1 MVTDA
6 ALSDAVGPEVLERA
20 RPYVARG
27 VLGLQLTDD
36 GRRVTAAVQG
46 NGPMPYRT
54 TVVRAEGSR
63 IGWVG
68 ACTCPVGED
77 CKHAVALLLSVRREL
92 KAAPAPRRPG
102 FVGSWERELEEL
114 VAAAGPAGR
123 ADVPI
128 GLQFELVDSG
138 PERGR
143 PSVGA
148 PGAPQRLVRLRP
160 VVPGKRGQWV
170 RTGVSWRQLQYD
182 GVRAGWNPAH
192 AAALRA
198 LHATHQASRNQY
210 WSYAPADVY
219 LHEFGTGLW
228 PLLTQAVA
236 EGVPLVTS
244 DRRPRPVVLAETPA
258 DIVADLRRDEDG
270 AALSAV
276 LRVDGRPV
284 DPGALAFIGVPPHA
298 VSADGAAEDAG
309 GRGLVLARLERPVP
323 PALAGL
329 VARGGSIPIPDAD
342 VDRFLRDWYPGL
354 RRAVPVVS
362 ADGSVPLPEVVAPRL
377 AVEIRYPGDATA
389 AVAWT
394 VRYGSDR
401 SFCLDA
407 PAARGDGRDLAAE
420 ERLVQALPGPVGR
433 VPELWTP
440 ERRLAESV
448 ELTGMEALEFTTEVL
463 PALRADP
470 EVDVSVQGTPT
481 DYRQTMSAPQI
492 SFTARDTGE
501 SDWFDLGVTVTV
513 EGQPVP
519 FATLFSALAKGRT
532 RLVLISGTW
541 FSLQRPE
548 FDQLRQLIEEARE
561 LRDVPG
567 DGVQVSRYAVGLW

>member
-6 ALSDAVGPEVLERA
+6 ALGEAVGPEVLDRA
-20 RPYVARG
+20 RPYA
-27 VLGLQLTDD
+27 
-36 GRRVTAAVQG
+36 GRRVIGLQMADDGGKVTALVQG

-92 KAAPAPRRPG
+92 ASSPAPRRARWAPSG
-102 FVGSWERELEEL
+102 EQELEEL

-170 RTGVSWRQLQYD
+170 RTGGSWRQLQYD
-182 GVRAGWNPAH
+182 GIRAGWNPAH

-236 EGVPLVTS
+236 DGVPLVTA
-244 DRRPRPVVLAETPA
+244 DRPPQPVVLAGTPA
-258 DIVADLRRDEDG
+258 DIVVDLRRDEDG

-276 LRVDGRPV
+276 LRVNGRPV

-298 VSADGAAEDAG
+298 VSADGAEDDG
-309 GRGLVLARLERPVP
+309 GPGLVLARFERPVP

-329 VARGGSIPIPDAD
+329 VARGGSIVIPDAD

-354 RRAVPVVS
+354 RQAVPAGS

-389 AVAWT
+389 SLAWT
-394 VRYGSDR
+394 VRYGPDR
-401 SFCLDA
+401 SFGLDA
-407 PAARGDGRDLAAE
+407 PAAPGDGPDPAAE
-420 ERLVQALPGPVGR
+420 ERLVQVLPGPVGGL
-433 VPELWTP
+433 PELWTP

-448 ELTGMEALEFTTEVL
+448 
-463 PALRADP
+463 
-470 EVDVSVQGTPT
+470 
-481 DYRQTMSAPQI
+481 
-492 SFTARDTGE
+492 
-501 SDWFDLGVTVTV
+501 
-513 EGQPVP
+513 
-519 FATLFSALAKGRT
+519 
-532 RLVLISGTW
+532 
-541 FSLQRPE
+541 
-548 FDQLRQLIEEARE
+548 
-561 LRDVPG
+561 
-567 DGVQVSRYAVGLW
+567 